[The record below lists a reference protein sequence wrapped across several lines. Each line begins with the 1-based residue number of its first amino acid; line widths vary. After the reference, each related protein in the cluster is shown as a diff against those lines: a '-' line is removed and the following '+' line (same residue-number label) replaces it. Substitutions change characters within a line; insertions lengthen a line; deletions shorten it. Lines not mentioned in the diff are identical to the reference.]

1 MFGLGF
7 TEILLIAVVALLFIG
22 PDKLPETMKTV
33 ARTLGKAKRMFD
45 DTKDT
50 IQNELRIDDL
60 REEALS
66 YRNQIEQAKE
76 DLSAFKNVAN
86 KELEEVAQSAR
97 INNSVYKPTDIN
109 DDSDL
114 FEDFE
119 KAEKEFEEL
128 DKKPSEKSTDMETAD
143 DNKAQEANETKT
155 VEKTE
160 TKNPYA
166 NSNHEERFE
175 ELKKESISEGSKEK
189 KTQTV
194 NFKHLKTK
202 DS

>member
-22 PDKLPETMKTV
+22 PDKLPDTMKTI

-50 IQNELRIDDL
+50 IQNELRIDEL
-60 REEALS
+60 REEALG
-66 YRNQIEQAKE
+66 YKAEIEKAKK

-86 KELEEVAQSAR
+86 KEIEEIAESAK
-97 INNSVYKPTDIN
+97 IDTEFEPKDIN

-114 FEDFE
+114 FDEFD
-119 KAEKEFEEL
+119 KADKEFEEL
-128 DKKPSEKSTDMETAD
+128 EQAETITKPKP
-143 DNKAQEANETKT
+143 TK
-155 VEKTE
+155 EPSKT
-160 TKNPYA
+160 KDPYA
-166 NSNHEERFE
+166 NSNQEERFE
-175 ELKKESISEGSKEK
+175 ELKKEQEKESTEEE
-189 KTQTV
+189 TQTL

-202 DS
+202 ES

>member
-22 PDKLPETMKTV
+22 PDKLPDTMKTI

-45 DTKDT
+45 DTKET

-60 REEALS
+60 REEALG
-66 YRNQIEQAKE
+66 YKAQIEKAKS

-86 KELEEVAQSAR
+86 KEIEEVAQSAR

-109 DDSDL
+109 DNNDL
-114 FEDFE
+114 FDDFE

-128 DKKPSEKSTDMETAD
+128 EKAKPTKEPSKSKD
-143 DNKAQEANETKT
+143 
-155 VEKTE
+155 
-160 TKNPYA
+160 PYA
-166 NSNHEERFE
+166 SSNQEERFE
-175 ELKKESISEGSKEK
+175 ELKNEQLEEPTKEEPTIDELAAE

-194 NFKHLKTK
+194 EFKHLKTK
-202 DS
+202 EG

>member
-22 PDKLPETMKTV
+22 PDKLPDTMKTI

-60 REEALS
+60 KEEALG
-66 YRNQIEQAKE
+66 YKTQIEKAKN

-86 KELEEVAQSAR
+86 KELEEVAKSAR
-97 INNSVYKPTDIN
+97 IDNSVYKPADIN
-109 DDSDL
+109 DDSHL
-114 FEDFE
+114 FDEFE

-128 DKKPSEKSTDMETAD
+128 
-143 DNKAQEANETKT
+143 
-155 VEKTE
+155 EKTE
-160 TKNPYA
+160 LAKKPEPTYEPTESKDPYA
-166 NSNHEERFE
+166 ASKQEERFE
-175 ELKKESISEGSKEK
+175 ELKQETTTEESDAQKEP
-189 KTQTV
+189 QTV
-194 NFKHLKTK
+194 EFKHLKTK
-202 DS
+202 ES

>member
-22 PDKLPETMKTV
+22 PDKLPDTMKTI

-60 REEALS
+60 REEALG
-66 YRNQIEQAKE
+66 YKAEIEKAKK

-86 KELEEVAQSAR
+86 KEIEEVAQSAR
-97 INNSVYKPTDIN
+97 IDNSIYKPTDIN
-109 DDSDL
+109 DDSHL
-114 FEDFE
+114 FDDFE

-128 DKKPSEKSTDMETAD
+128 
-143 DNKAQEANETKT
+143 
-155 VEKTE
+155 EKTE
-160 TKNPYA
+160 EQEEAEKIEKPQPTKETSKSKDPYA
-166 NSNHEERFE
+166 NSKQEERFE
-175 ELKKESISEGSKEK
+175 ELKKEQAQESETED
-189 KTQTV
+189 TQTV
-194 NFKHLKTK
+194 TFKHLKTK
-202 DS
+202 ES